1 MDYRTAQKLYLA
13 SLPVEGKS
21 ANTVKGYSRILEDFG
36 TFTDGKELSPITV
49 SEWRTAKYENGIKG
63 ATIAHYMTVL
73 STFFAWGTEQGIFE
87 SNPFLKVSK
96 PKKEEKK
103 YDILSLEEMRFLIA
117 HKEKAKGAFTKNN
130 LRNRAIVHML
140 MMTGLR
146 NSELRSLTLRDLD
159 FENGIVRVIDGKG
172 GKSRS
177 APFPKTAR
185 ETLSQYLESGAR
197 PENLTENDLLFGTDA
212 DEHGHSTHGAQWN
225 ELSSAALLQ
234 IVSTYT
240 KKVCGHAVGVHTL
253 RHCAAS
259 LWDDMKIPIRDVQ
272 KALGHANIAT
282 TEKVY
287 IQILNPAAAAQN
299 ISAVMDGI

>member
-103 YDILSLEEMRFLIA
+103 
-117 HKEKAKGAFTKNN
+117 G
-130 LRNRAIVHML
+130 
-140 MMTGLR
+140 
-146 NSELRSLTLRDLD
+146 
-159 FENGIVRVIDGKG
+159 
-172 GKSRS
+172 
-177 APFPKTAR
+177 
-185 ETLSQYLESGAR
+185 
-197 PENLTENDLLFGTDA
+197 
-212 DEHGHSTHGAQWN
+212 
-225 ELSSAALLQ
+225 
-234 IVSTYT
+234 
-240 KKVCGHAVGVHTL
+240 
-253 RHCAAS
+253 
-259 LWDDMKIPIRDVQ
+259 
-272 KALGHANIAT
+272 
-282 TEKVY
+282 
-287 IQILNPAAAAQN
+287 
-299 ISAVMDGI
+299 

>member
-1 MDYRTAQKLYLA
+1 MDYRTAQKLYLD
-13 SLPVEGKS
+13 SLTVEGKS
-21 ANTVKGYSRILEDFG
+21 TNTIKGYSRILEDFG
-36 TFTDGKELSPITV
+36 TFTDGKEIMPITV
-49 SEWRTAKYENGIKG
+49 SDWRTAKYENGIKG

-73 STFFAWGTEQGIFE
+73 SMFFAWGMEQGIFE
-87 SNPFLKVSK
+87 SNPFIKISK

-103 YDILSLEEMRFLIA
+103 YDILSRDQIQTLISY
-117 HKEKAKGAFTKNN
+117 KEKAKGAFAKNN

-140 MMTGLR
+140 IMTGLR
-146 NSELRSLTLRDLD
+146 NSELRALTLHDLD
-159 FENGIVRVIDGKG
+159 FENGIIRVIDGKG

-185 ETLSQYLESGAR
+185 ETLAEYLASGAR

-212 DEHGHSTHGAQWN
+212 DEKGHSTHGAHWN
-225 ELSSAALLQ
+225 ALSSAALLQ

-240 KKVCGHAVGVHTL
+240 EKVCGHAVGVHTL

-299 ISAVMDGI
+299 ISAVMDSI